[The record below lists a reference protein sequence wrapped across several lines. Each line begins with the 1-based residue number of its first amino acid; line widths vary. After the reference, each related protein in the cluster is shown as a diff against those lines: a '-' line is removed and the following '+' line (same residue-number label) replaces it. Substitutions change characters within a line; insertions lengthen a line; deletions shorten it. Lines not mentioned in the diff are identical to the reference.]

1 MTKKTLVLALALLMP
16 FCAANASHD
25 EYIYAGP
32 RAPFRYHQWI
42 DDKTGTKMIEVQRL
56 SPDQY
61 DHSTQVIPS
70 STPEEVEREKA
81 AEAQQKEAIE
91 QIAKKNKFEDAGE
104 NSAYRFYRNPVTNQ
118 KMTIDRK
125 TGKRESR
132 D

>member
-1 MTKKTLVLALALLMP
+1 
-16 FCAANASHD
+16 
-25 EYIYAGP
+25 
-32 RAPFRYHQWI
+32 
-42 DDKTGTKMIEVQRL
+42 MIEVQRL

-70 STPEEVEREKA
+70 PTPEEVEREKA

-125 TGKRESR
+125 TGKIEIS